1 MSSEKSQPGQSA
13 SDLPVWSQ
21 LIEQSRRIGRL
32 EADNVS
38 TKAAIEK
45 ILGRG
50 SLYLGPKEWIKVGA
64 GLAFLAVILWDRSPG
79 LAKIAA
85 KLAGVPAGL
94 TGF

>member
-1 MSSEKSQPGQSA
+1 MHSEKLRPGAEPNDSA
-13 SDLPVWSQ
+13 VWSE
-21 LIEQSRRIGRL
+21 LIDQSGRIGRL
-32 EADNVS
+32 EADNVT
-38 TKAAIEK
+38 TKAAVEK
-45 ILGRG
+45 IIGRG

-79 LAKIAA
+79 LAKLAA